1 MRHGPEVYPFKLSDL
16 GMSFKGKPKE
26 IIELFVSF
34 ANRIGKALE
43 RELAESALSKK
54 EFFQEWE
61 KVRRWYR
68 EARRAKKFLKEH
80 Y

>member
-1 MRHGPEVYPFKLSDL
+1 MRRNPEVYPFKLDDF
-16 GMSFKGKPKE
+16 GMSFEGRPKE

-34 ANRIGKALE
+34 ANKIGKALE

-61 KVRRWYR
+61 RARKWYR

>member
-1 MRHGPEVYPFKLSDL
+1 MKRSPEVYPFKLSDF
-16 GMSFKGKPKE
+16 GMSFEGRPKE

-34 ANRIGKALE
+34 ANKIGKAIE
-43 RELAESALSKK
+43 RELTESAPSKK

-61 KVRRWYR
+61 RARKWYR

>member
-1 MRHGPEVYPFKLSDL
+1 MRRNPKVNPFKLSDI
-16 GMSFKGKPKE
+16 GMPLEGKPKE
-26 IIELFVSF
+26 IVELFMSF
-34 ANRIGKALE
+34 ANRIGKAME

-61 KVRRWYR
+61 KVRKWYK

>member
-1 MRHGPEVYPFKLSDL
+1 MRRNPEVYPFKLSDM
-16 GMSFKGKPKE
+16 GMPLEGKPKE
-26 IIELFVSF
+26 IVELFMSF

-43 RELAESALSKK
+43 RELSESALSKK

-61 KVRRWYR
+61 KVRMWYR

>member
-1 MRHGPEVYPFKLSDL
+1 MRHDPEVYPFKLNDF
-16 GMSFKGKPKE
+16 GMSFEGRPKE
-26 IIELFVSF
+26 IVELFVSF
-34 ANRIGKALE
+34 ANKIGKAIE
-43 RELAESALSKK
+43 RELTESAPSKK

-61 KVRRWYR
+61 RARRWYR